1 MLYGELLGKLEEGLQ
16 LLSPVKGGTSHD
28 PVQRLGVGDRPP
40 GLVSPQIRTRDAD
53 PLGKSGEREARLLPG
68 AANRLSR
75 SHVPMVPARVTD
87 ERAVL
92 EAGPIGPRSQRLK
105 ALLPSSQPMSAPVAD
120 IVKMISPAPAM
131 ARFFMNMAISVV
143 RVGSSSDQK

>member
-1 MLYGELLGKLEEGLQ
+1 MLYGELLGKLEEGFQ
-16 LLSPVKGGTSHD
+16 LLAPVKGGTTHD
-28 PVQRLGVGDRPP
+28 PVQRVGVGDRPP
-40 GLVSPQIRTRDAD
+40 GLVSLQVRTRDAD

-68 AANRLSR
+68 AANHLSR
-75 SHVPMVPARVTD
+75 SHGSDGTRSRDRGTGSAQ
-87 ERAVL
+87 
-92 EAGPIGPRSQRLK
+92 AGRIGVRCQRLK

-120 IVKMISPAPAM
+120 IVKMIRPAPAM